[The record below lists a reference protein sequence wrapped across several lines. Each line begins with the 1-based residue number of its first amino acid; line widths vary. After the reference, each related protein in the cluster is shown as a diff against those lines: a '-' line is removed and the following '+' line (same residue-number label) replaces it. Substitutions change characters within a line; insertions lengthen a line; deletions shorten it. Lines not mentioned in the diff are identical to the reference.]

1 MRGRAGAQ
9 HRIAVAALVLAGML
23 LPLFPRSAFALEQIE
38 AAQVSYLP
46 VATYKEAGREFRRM
60 RRLGINTVI
69 LRVFQHPG
77 DRVYPFVD
85 PKAPAGVYFATDEA
99 PVVADILPDLIPLAH
114 AAGLKVFAWMTTL
127 STPLGGPPGLMGRR
141 YDLATGKLVPTDR
154 LDPFNPEVRRRLLA
168 LFRDLG
174 RYKLD
179 GILLQNDLDQHH
191 TEGFSAAAM
200 AAYRLQRG
208 RNPDPE
214 DFFRDRE
221 TALGGAVRIRRYSES
236 FREWAEWKSI
246 YLAHLAADLQTAAR
260 RENPHLLVV
269 PNLSYEV
276 ISRPGAAR
284 AWFSEDLHLY
294 AGVFDY
300 VAVTLYHRQIA
311 NELGLSPRK
320 AALRVAT
327 LAKSG
332 AELLSDPSALLA
344 EIQTVDFGSLKALKP
359 TEWRRIARDI
369 RRAGP
374 VSVAFFPYCTA
385 NDMQPSAPRPPAQEE
400 DP

>member
-1 MRGRAGAQ
+1 MRGRAGVQ
-9 HRIAVAALVLAGML
+9 LRVAAAAVILGGLL
-23 LPLFPRSAFALEQIE
+23 LPLLPRSASALEQIE
-38 AAQVSYLP
+38 AAQISYLP
-46 VATYKEAGREFRRM
+46 AATYEEAGREFRRM

-69 LRVFQHPG
+69 LRVFQHPE

-85 PKAPAGVYFATDEA
+85 PKAPAGVYFATGEA
-99 PVVADILPDLIPLAH
+99 PVVGDILPGLIPLAH
-114 AAGLKVFAWMTTL
+114 AAGLRVFAWMTTL
-127 STPLGGPPGLMGRR
+127 STPLGGSPGLMGRR
-141 YDLATGKLVPTDR
+141 YDLAIGKVVPTDR
-154 LDPFNPEVRRRLLA
+154 LDPFNPEARRRLLA
-168 LFRDLG
+168 LFRNLG

-179 GILLQNDLDQHH
+179 GILLQNDLVQHH
-191 TEGFSAAAM
+191 TEGFSAAAI

-214 DFFRDRE
+214 DFFHDRE
-221 TALGGAVRIRRYSES
+221 TALGGAVRVRRYSEG
-236 FREWAEWKSI
+236 FREWAKWKSA

-260 RENPHLLVV
+260 RQNPDLVMV

-276 ISRPGAAR
+276 LSRPGAAR

-311 NELGLSPRK
+311 GELGLSLQK
-320 AALRVAT
+320 AALRVGEMAR
-327 LAKSG
+327 G
-332 AELLSDPSALLA
+332 GVEQLSDPRALLA
-344 EIQTVDFGSLKALKP
+344 EVQTVDFGSLEALKP

-374 VSVAFFPYCTA
+374 VSVAFFPYSTA
-385 NDMQPSAPRPPAQEE
+385 NDMQPPAPGPPAQEE
-400 DP
+400 VP